1 MDFFL
6 GMLSGIALSTLS
18 VATLAYFRSEVERR
32 VTVVEKMLYNAGPR
46 PKGFIIEPE
55 DEAEVAR
62 REHIRRNAEQG
73 RDTPVSELQDEN

>member
-46 PKGFIIEPE
+46 PKGFIVEPDSE
-55 DEAEVAR
+55 ADEA
-62 REHIRRNAEQG
+62 REQIIEKNRKSG
-73 RDTPVSELQDEN
+73 RDTKISELM